1 MGVNPTTQK
10 PSAPLCALRASAL
23 KRRNKLKFGIL
34 LPTRR
39 LVMEGGAPEAFR
51 QVIELAQTAERA
63 GLDSVWVGDSLTAK
77 PRLEPLTTL
86 SAVAQ
91 HTERVR
97 LGTAVLLPAL
107 RHPVHLAHQAATLDF
122 ISGGR
127 LILGAGVGG
136 AFNDAQ
142 RNEWRDAGVDAKTR
156 ATRFEE
162 VVHLVR
168 ELSTGEPVT
177 FAGRHF
183 QLDDVSIAPRSP
195 QPGGVPFLIAA
206 HHRAGL
212 DRQYRRVARL
222 GAGVISISD
231 YPDEYAQVIE
241 RVGQSAAKLDR
252 PASDIE
258 RTFYMTVNIGADAA
272 AMSEEADRFLNL
284 YYGMNFWGDRWG
296 PYGPSEL
303 VAERIR
309 RYQDAGAETMIVRFA
324 SFDQERQLNA
334 FLEEV
339 APEIG

>member
-1 MGVNPTTQK
+1 MN
-10 PSAPLCALRASAL
+10 
-23 KRRNKLKFGIL
+23 FGIL

-51 QVIELAQTAERA
+51 QVIDLAQTAERA

-142 RNEWRDAGVDAKTR
+142 RNEWRDAGVDATTR

-162 VVHLVR
+162 VVRLVR
-168 ELSTGEPVT
+168 ELTTGEPVS
-177 FAGRHF
+177 FEGDHF
-183 QLDDVSIAPRSP
+183 RLDDVSIAPRSP
-195 QPGGVPFLIAA
+195 QPGGTPFLIAA
-206 HHRAGL
+206 HWRAGRDHQFHRA
-212 DRQYRRVARL
+212 ARL

-231 YPDEYAQVIE
+231 YPDEYARVVE
-241 RVGQSAAKLDR
+241 RVEHHAADLGRNDL
-252 PASDIE
+252 E

-296 PYGPSEL
+296 PYGPAEL
-303 VAERIR
+303 VSERIR
-309 RYQDAGAETMIVRFA
+309 CYQAAGAETMIVRFA
-324 SFDQERQLNA
+324 SFDQERQLSV

-339 APEIG
+339 APEFG